1 MKACKGIVLN
11 HGDLVVGQWKPKEID
26 EFDENTRRNLF
37 QLIVRHRQHVQG
49 RLSRERLTMEILQPI
64 LIQVQRLEVA
74 RVPHHDVFQ
83 FHHPIARD
91 VEVSEV
97 GKAAEGLRL
106 DFCQLVVLQ

>member
-1 MKACKGIVLN
+1 
-11 HGDLVVGQWKPKEID
+11 
-26 EFDENTRRNLF
+26 
-37 QLIVRHRQHVQG
+37 
-49 RLSRERLTMEILQPI
+49 MEILQPI

-106 DFCQLVVLQ
+106 DFCQLVVLQWKKKRSGTIKVTFLGIFGLSQLFCNSNTRRARSLLTTPAPPWLFSNDYSSS

>member
-49 RLSRERLTMEILQPI
+49 RLPRKRLTMEILQPI

-91 VEVSEV
+91 VEVGEV

>member
-1 MKACKGIVLN
+1 MK
-11 HGDLVVGQWKPKEID
+11 
-26 EFDENTRRNLF
+26 
-37 QLIVRHRQHVQG
+37 
-49 RLSRERLTMEILQPI
+49 ILQPI

-91 VEVSEV
+91 VEVGEV

-106 DFCQLVVLQ
+106 DFCQLVVLQYKKRSGIKVTFLGIFGLSQLFCNSNTRRARSLLTTPAPPWLFSNDCSSR